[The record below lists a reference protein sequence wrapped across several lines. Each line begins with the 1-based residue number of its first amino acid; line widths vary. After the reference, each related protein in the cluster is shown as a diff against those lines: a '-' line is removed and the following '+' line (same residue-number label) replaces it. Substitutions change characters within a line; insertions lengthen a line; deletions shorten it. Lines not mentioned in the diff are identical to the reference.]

1 MSFFTTLCKPQ
12 PERYCLRPR
21 NPEAYKKAFDWLMEN
36 DPLDILDS
44 VNNEAGFDVE
54 DIYREFSSVYSNNTD
69 IHDFP
74 GTYSPMGWGERAVF
88 AYGYLMGQNAVKG
101 GGKMSA

>member
-1 MSFFTTLCKPQ
+1 MSFFTIWYKPQ
-12 PERYCLRPR
+12 PKQYCSRPR

-36 DPLDILDS
+36 DPLEILDT

-54 DIYREFSSVYSNNTD
+54 DIYREFTTVYANFTD

-74 GTYSPMGWGERAVF
+74 GTYSPMGWGERAIF
-88 AYGYLMGQNAVKG
+88 AFAYLMGAAAREGAKT
-101 GGKMSA
+101 